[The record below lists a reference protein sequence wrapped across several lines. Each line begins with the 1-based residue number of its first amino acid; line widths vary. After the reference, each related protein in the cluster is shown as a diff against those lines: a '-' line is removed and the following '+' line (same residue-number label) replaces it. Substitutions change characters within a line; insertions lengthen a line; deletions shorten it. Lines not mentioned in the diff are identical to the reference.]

1 MFIEPLANNLLWDHQ
16 PYIVYM
22 GEARGAG
29 ISTSDE
35 HHSLL
40 LAATGEYESPS
51 FYPKYN
57 LFSITC
63 FFFFLDRELTS

>member
-1 MFIEPLANNLLWDHQ
+1 
-16 PYIVYM
+16 M

-29 ISTSDE
+29 ISTADE
-35 HHSLL
+35 HHTLL

-63 FFFFLDRELTS
+63 FFFWTENSHHD